1 MFYFITNEL
10 NGKKRSFFVRDAILS
25 LSWDLILHKMKV
37 CLRNLFRKK
46 HSIINDLDMPLSRCL
61 NLFDLILLSVSGM
74 IGSGIYVLRGVV
86 AKDLTGPAIIIVT
99 LLAGFSCLFGQKN
112 RDLRKRK
119 RKFFFCFLSIEHKF
133 RKI

>member
-1 MFYFITNEL
+1 
-10 NGKKRSFFVRDAILS
+10 
-25 LSWDLILHKMKV
+25 MKV

-119 RKFFFCFLSIEHKF
+119 RKFFFLFLIH
-133 RKI
+133 